1 MASESDEARPQ
12 RSVTA
17 LDIARRRLIV
27 RRYPAFAFSWL
38 GTTAIWSAV
47 LVSESSFTVAT
58 ALLFIAFHATV
69 LSIAGILGRRHV
81 DDPRVQRWMV
91 AACVTMAL
99 AWTLVFA
106 ILHGDGTVLA
116 FIILTLYLLSSLLFQ
131 WGWRPAFVLLVCT
144 VVPWLAAGSFLVFHV
159 PRSQLVASTVVGLTV
174 SLAVAE
180 TSARNFRLAFFHRR
194 SDEESRRELEA
205 SRNAYRDLAENARD
219 LIYTH
224 DLNGRFTYVNEGM
237 ARFVGEPADALLGR
251 TLRSMIVPHPAN
263 PPMTALLASVD
274 AGAPVP
280 AVLVLLQTARGPR
293 WVEAIGSAIR
303 DRAGRLVGIRG
314 IGRDVT
320 ERKAAE
326 DALRASEERYRGLVE
341 SQRDLIARFDLRGR
355 FTFVNDAYCAAV
367 GRSRAEL
374 LGTSFMPLIHPDD
387 RAARREAM
395 AALAV
400 PPYRGRVETR
410 TPTPEGWR
418 WIAWEACAIRDER
431 GVTVETQ
438 AVGRDVTVRRAAEEA
453 LRASLEELRLS
464 GEKLRLLSQRQV
476 MIREEERKRLGFDL
490 HDDVCQELVGTAI
503 LLESLRRQL
512 GPIPPQVAAGL
523 DRISRYLERGR
534 GASALAGARPPPD
547 AAPRPRPRG
556 EPARP
561 RRRARPRDRSDR
573 DLDPRAAPRGAD
585 RGRRLSHRAGGAREL
600 DAPRAR
606 ALDRRHPGGARRD
619 AGPRDPRR
627 RRRIRRRSPSAG
639 VRPRTRRDGRARA
652 RDRRPARDPL
662 GPRRRHHRPSR
673 LSADDARERQ
683 RRLSGTSPARPPRS
697 ARSPGARAPAPVLT
711 RPRPAPI

>member
-523 DRISRYLERGR
+523 DRISRYLGEVVEHLRLLARDLRPMLLHDLGLEESLRALVDGLGPGTARIEISTHVPRLEEQTEVAVYRIAQEALANSMRHAHARSIAVTLAARDATLVLEIRDDGAGFDVDRHRPASGLGLVAMEERALAIGGRLEIHSAR
-534 GASALAGARPPPD
+534 GAGTTVRLACPLTTRENASAA
-547 AAPRPRPRG
+547 
-556 EPARP
+556 
-561 RRRARPRDRSDR
+561 
-573 DLDPRAAPRGAD
+573 
-585 RGRRLSHRAGGAREL
+585 
-600 DAPRAR
+600 
-606 ALDRRHPGGARRD
+606 
-619 AGPRDPRR
+619 
-627 RRRIRRRSPSAG
+627 
-639 VRPRTRRDGRARA
+639 
-652 RDRRPARDPL
+652 
-662 GPRRRHHRPSR
+662 
-673 LSADDARERQ
+673 
-683 RRLSGTSPARPPRS
+683 
-697 ARSPGARAPAPVLT
+697 
-711 RPRPAPI
+711 